1 MGIPTTT
8 KQDKENP
15 NLKDR
20 GSERKVAGEREG
32 GRQRERD
39 RLVKWDFVGDS
50 LSPAV

>member
-15 NLKDR
+15 NLKDQ
-20 GSERKVAGEREG
+20 GSERKVAGGG

-39 RLVKWDFVGDS
+39 RVVKWDFVGDS